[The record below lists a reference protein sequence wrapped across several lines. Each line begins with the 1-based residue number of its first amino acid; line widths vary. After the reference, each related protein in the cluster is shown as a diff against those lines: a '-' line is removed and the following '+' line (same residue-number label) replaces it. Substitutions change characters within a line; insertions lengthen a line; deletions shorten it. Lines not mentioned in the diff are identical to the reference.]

1 MSSNKIVNSTNDL
14 PIVGEKLAD
23 HLLDLISG
31 GFGDRD
37 EIGGEEGSYSKW
49 SWSKIFG

>member
-1 MSSNKIVNSTNDL
+1 MTIKEAINRPNDL
-14 PIVGEKLAD
+14 PLVGEKLAD

-37 EIGGEEGSYSKW
+37 EIGGGDGGSYTKW
-49 SWSKIFG
+49 SWERIF